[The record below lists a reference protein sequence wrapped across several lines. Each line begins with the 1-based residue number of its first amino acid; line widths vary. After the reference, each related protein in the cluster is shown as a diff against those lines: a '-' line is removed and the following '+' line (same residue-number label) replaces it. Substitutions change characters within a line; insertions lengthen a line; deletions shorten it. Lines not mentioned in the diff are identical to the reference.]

1 MRLARLPRPRPRPL
15 RRALSARGNK
25 GPPRPYDESYRGNAV
40 RWTERQQGFRW
51 SRLNTGKGLH
61 VAAAWVYFGAF
72 FGLGSVL
79 VVYNFVTGAPR
90 RIYEIYDHTVNPR
103 EPDPPMDLARVLLR
117 AEGEELAELVRNP
130 LYRDVGFGDDSIYR
144 RRRRGGDWR
153 YRFTDD
159 ELEELGRMGVTVD
172 GIYARYGGP
181 TKEQRRAILTARR
194 FRWLRKLVD
203 SGRLSGDEMRELKEE
218 IRELNK
224 NRDQLD
230 APTREA
236 VDLWNSLC
244 RVEDDGSG
252 GKSEE

>member
-1 MRLARLPRPRPRPL
+1 M
-15 RRALSARGNK
+15 
-25 GPPRPYDESYRGNAV
+25 
-40 RWTERQQGFRW
+40 
-51 SRLNTGKGLH
+51 H

-103 EPDPPMDLARVLLR
+103 APDAT
-117 AEGEELAELVRNP
+117 EEVRNP

-159 ELEELGRMGVTVD
+159 ELEELGRLGVTVD

>member
-1 MRLARLPRPRPRPL
+1 MRLARLLPRPRPRPPP

-51 SRLNTGKGLH
+51 SRLNAGQGVH

-103 EPDPPMDLARVLLR
+103 APDAT
-117 AEGEELAELVRNP
+117 EEVRNP
-130 LYRDVGFGDDSIYR
+130 LYRDIGFGDDQLHR
-144 RRRRGGDWR
+144 RRRPGGDWR

-159 ELEELGRMGVTVD
+159 ELAELGRMGVDVD
-172 GIYARYGGP
+172 SRYGGP

-203 SGRLSGDEMRELKEE
+203 SGRLSDDDKRELQRLRKIRGASDVDEK
-218 IRELNK
+218 IRELSK

-230 APTREA
+230 AQSRAA
-236 VDLWNSLC
+236 VDLWNSL
-244 RVEDDGSG
+244 RVADDGSG
-252 GKSEE
+252 KESEE

>member
-25 GPPRPYDESYRGNAV
+25 GPPRPYDESYKGNAV
-40 RWTERQQGFRW
+40 RWTERQ
-51 SRLNTGKGLH
+51 GLH

-103 EPDPPMDLARVLLR
+103 EPDPT
-117 AEGEELAELVRNP
+117 EEVRNP
-130 LYRDVGFGDDSIYR
+130 LYRDVGLKDGFRRYR
-144 RRRRGGDWR
+144 PGGDWR

-159 ELEELGRMGVTVD
+159 ELAELGRMGVDVD
-172 GIYARYGGP
+172 SGYGGP
-181 TKEQRRAILTARR
+181 TEEQRQAILAKRR
-194 FRWLRKLVD
+194 WAHMPDADKMAALQERVD
-203 SGRLSGDEMRELKEE
+203 SGLFSDDEMWELKEK
-218 IRELNK
+218 IRDLNR

-230 APTREA
+230 APTREL
-236 VDLWNSLC
+236 VDLWISLS
-244 RVEDDGSG
+244 RVADGGSG

>member
-40 RWTERQQGFRW
+40 RWTERQR
-51 SRLNTGKGLH
+51 LH

-79 VVYNFVTGAPR
+79 VAYNFVTGAPR

-103 EPDPPMDLARVLLR
+103 APDAT
-117 AEGEELAELVRNP
+117 EEVRNP
-130 LYRDVGFGDDSIYR
+130 LYRDIGFGDDQLHR
-144 RRRRGGDWR
+144 RRRPGGDWR

-159 ELEELGRMGVTVD
+159 ELAELGRMGVDVD
-172 GIYARYGGP
+172 SGYGGP
-181 TKEQRRAILTARR
+181 TEEQRQAILAKRR
-194 FRWLRKLVD
+194 WAHMPDADKMAALQERVD
-203 SGRLSGDEMRELKEE
+203 SGLFSDDEMRELKEK
-218 IRELNK
+218 IRDLNR

-236 VDLWNSLC
+236 LDRLNRLW
-244 RVEDDGSG
+244 RVADEDSG
-252 GKSEE
+252 

>member
-1 MRLARLPRPRPRPL
+1 MRLARLLPRPRPRPL
-15 RRALSARGNK
+15 RRALSEQGKK
-25 GPPRPYDESYRGNAV
+25 GPPRPRPSYRGNAV

-51 SRLNTGKGLH
+51 SRLNAGQGVH

-103 EPDPPMDLARVLLR
+103 APDAT
-117 AEGEELAELVRNP
+117 EEVRNP
-130 LYRDVGFGDDSIYR
+130 LYRDVGFGDDQLHR
-144 RRRRGGDWR
+144 RRRPGGDWR

-159 ELEELGRMGVTVD
+159 ELAELGRMGVDVD
-172 GIYARYGGP
+172 SRYGGP
-181 TKEQRRAILTARR
+181 TKEQRQAILAARR
-194 FRWLRKLVD
+194 FRSLRERVD
-203 SGRLSGDEMRELKEE
+203 SGRLSDDDKRELQRLRKIRGSSDVDEK

-230 APTREA
+230 AQSRAA
-236 VDLWNSLC
+236 VDLWNSL
-244 RVEDDGSG
+244 RVADDGSG
-252 GKSEE
+252 KESEE

>member
-1 MRLARLPRPRPRPL
+1 MRLARLLPRPRPRPPP
-15 RRALSARGNK
+15 RRALSARGKK
-25 GPPRPYDESYRGNAV
+25 GPARDESYRGNAV

-51 SRLNTGKGLH
+51 SRLNAGQGVH

-79 VVYNFVTGAPR
+79 VVYNFVTGVPR

-103 EPDPPMDLARVLLR
+103 APDAT
-117 AEGEELAELVRNP
+117 EEVRNP
-130 LYRDVGFGDDSIYR
+130 LYRDVGFGDDELHR
-144 RRRRGGDWR
+144 RRRPGGDWR

-159 ELEELGRMGVTVD
+159 ELEELGRMGVDVD
-172 GIYARYGGP
+172 SRYGGP
-181 TKEQRRAILTARR
+181 TKEQRQVILAARR
-194 FRWLRKLVD
+194 FRSLRERVD
-203 SGRLSGDEMRELKEE
+203 SGRLSDDDRRELQRLRK

-230 APTREA
+230 AQSRAA
-236 VDLWNSLC
+236 VDLWNSL
-244 RVEDDGSG
+244 RVADDGSG